1 MVTSILTVIHLI
13 AAISIIVL
21 VLLQQGK
28 GADAG
33 AAFGGGSSQSLF
45 GSRGSANFLSRTT
58 SILTV
63 VFFLTGLTLAFT
75 YSRQSGYQSVTE
87 VSAPA
92 PVQVESDSEVPVV
105 PGAAEAPASGDVPAV
120 PASGAQEGQGQ

>member
-1 MVTSILTVIHLI
+1 MLTSILTVIHLI

-63 VFFLTGLTLAFT
+63 VFFLTGLTLAYT

-92 PVQVESDSEVPVV
+92 SEQNSGEMPDV
-105 PGAAEAPASGDVPAV
+105 PGGGSGSDGSVDVPAV
-120 PASGAQEGQGQ
+120 PAADGGAGEVQQ